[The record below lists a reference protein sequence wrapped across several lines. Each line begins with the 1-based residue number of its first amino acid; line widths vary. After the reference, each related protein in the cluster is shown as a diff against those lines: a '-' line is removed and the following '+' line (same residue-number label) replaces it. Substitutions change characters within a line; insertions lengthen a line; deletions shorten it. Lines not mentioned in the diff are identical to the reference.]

1 MKASRIT
8 FQFLAVLFFTCGLG
22 VCDARADDESP
33 ARTPAEIGAAVDA
46 LHVDEVPWR
55 EVAWRTCLVQGLN
68 ESRETNKPLI
78 LWMFIDRPIDDE
90 RC

>member
-1 MKASRIT
+1 MTSQRIT
-8 FQFLAVLFFTCGLG
+8 CPLLALLFFTGSAG
-22 VCDARADDESP
+22 IANAADDEP
-33 ARTPAEIGAAVDA
+33 AARTPAEIRAAVDA
-46 LHVDEVPWR
+46 LHVEETPWR
-55 EVAWRTCLVQGLN
+55 EVAWRTCLVDGLN